1 MMELEAFMEL
11 CIKNEAFHHSLSR
24 CDGLVDTK

>member
-1 MMELEAFMEL
+1 MVELEAFMEL

-24 CDGLVDTK
+24 CDGLGTK